1 VTTGEIALREWYLI
15 SAGLVGLVVG
25 SFLNVVIHRLPRM
38 LERRWHR
45 ECAEASGTSAPET
58 APPYNLARPGSHCPA
73 CGRPI
78 PPWANIPVLSWILL
92 GGRCHDCKA
101 KISLRYPLVELAS
114 AGGAI
119 LCAMGFAT
127 PLQALGAMLL
137 FWMLMTLALIDFD
150 HQILPDAITLP
161 GIWLG
166 LALNSWGLF
175 VPLRSALWGAI
186 LGYLFLWAVYQSFR
200 LLTGKEGLGYG
211 DFKLLAL
218 LGAWLGAPSLIVV
231 ILLASV
237 IGALTGILLIL
248 TGRHR
253 RGQPM
258 PFGPFLAGAGLVSL
272 AYGGPLLKFWLHL
285 IHPA

>member
-1 VTTGEIALREWYLI
+1 MSGESALRVWYLV

-45 ECAEASGTSAPET
+45 ECAEASGTLPPET
-58 APPYNLARPGSHCPA
+58 APPYNLARPGSHCPV

-78 PPWANIPVLSWILL
+78 PPWANIPVVSWILL
-92 GGRCHDCKA
+92 GGRCHECKA
-101 KISLRYPLVELAS
+101 RISLRYPLVELAS
-114 AGGAI
+114 GAGTV
-119 LCAMGFAT
+119 LCALGFAA
-127 PLQALGAMLL
+127 PLQAIGAMLL
-137 FWMLMTLALIDFD
+137 FWMLITLALIDLD

-166 LALNSWGLF
+166 LALNSGGLF

-186 LGYLFLWAVYQSFR
+186 LGYVFLWVVYQSFR

-211 DFKLLAL
+211 DFKLLSL
-218 LGAWLGAPSLIVV
+218 LGAWLGAESLIVV

-248 TGRHR
+248 TGHHR

-272 AYGGPLLKFWLHL
+272 AYGGFLLKFWLHL